1 VKKLTLWMVAL
12 AALAGGALRAQDFT
26 GTWQGTLKIPNK
38 DLRVIVAVTKDDGRL
53 KGQFY
58 SIDQQG
64 VPPLKVT
71 SLSQDGATVKFA
83 IDLIGATYE
92 GKMSADFNSIAGTW
106 TQGNT
111 PLPLNLARATKETA
125 WEIPAPPP
133 PPKQMAADAD
143 PSFDVA
149 TIKPNNSGATSLQGL
164 TINGRDFKT
173 VNSSL
178 ADLIKFAY
186 NVQIK
191 QIVGAPDWIDKDRYD
206 IAGTPD
212 QDGAPNIVQLRTMIK
227 KLLTDR
233 FQLKFHNE
241 QREMSAFVLSVGKDG
256 PKLKPTQLSGSLGSL
271 PNIGMRPGPSGPIMV
286 LANAT
291 ISDLTAF
298 LQLLVLDRPVV
309 DHTGLT
315 GRYDINVAF
324 TPDDSLFNGH
334 MPPFPKIADGVE
346 PAPSLFDAFQQQI
359 GLKLTAEKTQVDVIA
374 VDHVEKP
381 SAN

>member
-1 VKKLTLWMVAL
+1 MKKLMLWMVAL
-12 AALAGGALRAQDFT
+12 VALAGGALRAQDLT
-26 GTWQGTLKIPNK
+26 GNWQGTLKAGK
-38 DLRVIVAVTKDDGRL
+38 DLRVILVVSKDDGRL
-53 KGQFY
+53 KAQFY
-58 SIDQQG
+58 SIDQGAQ
-64 VPPLKVT
+64 PFKA
-71 SLSQDGATVKFA
+71 SSISQDGTTVKFA

-92 GKMSADFNSIAGTW
+92 GKMSSDGNSIAGTW
-106 TQGNT
+106 SQGAT
-111 PLPLNLARATKETA
+111 PLPLNLMRATKETA

-133 PPKQMAADAD
+133 PPKLMAADAD

-149 TIKPNNSGATSLQGL
+149 TIKPNNSGLPSMQQL

-206 IAGTPD
+206 LAATPD
-212 QDGAPNIVQLRTMIK
+212 QEGTPNIVQLRTMIR
-227 KLLTDR
+227 KLLADR

-241 QREMSAFVLSVGKDG
+241 QREMSAFVLSLGKDG
-256 PKLKPTQLSGSLGSL
+256 SKLKPTELKGPL
-271 PNIGMRPGPSGPIMV
+271 PGIGMQPAKTGAMLV
-286 LANAT
+286 LRNAT
-291 ISDLTAF
+291 IPDLTGF

-309 DHTGLT
+309 DHTGQT
-315 GRYDINVAF
+315 GRYDINVTF
-324 TPDDSLFNGH
+324 TPDDSLFNGQP
-334 MPPFPKIADGVE
+334 PPFPKIADGVE

-359 GLKLTAEKTQVDVIA
+359 GLKLTAEKTQVDVLAI
-374 VDHVEKP
+374 DHVEKP